1 MSHTLRLRLIFALL
15 MSCLMS
21 LLMTAW
27 VTWLNLGSGPA
38 FLAHW
43 RHAFLAA
50 WPAALCVVL
59 LLAPAI
65 QRLSLHLAGKPH
77 AANLSSHTTGVR

>member
-1 MSHTLRLRLIFALL
+1 MPHALRLRLIFALL

-27 VTWLNLGSGPA
+27 VTWLNLGSGPL

-43 RHAFLAA
+43 RHAFIAA
-50 WPAALCVVL
+50 WPAAFSVVV
-59 LLAPAI
+59 LLAPAM
-65 QRLSLHLAGKPH
+65 QRLSLRLAGHQH
-77 AANLSSHTTGVR
+77 AANLAPQRTGVR